1 MIQMM
6 VHITDGDVSMLDSL
20 LDVNGFERWCHEK
33 KTISDYLMLVN
44 DEAMLFEAELPMNA

>member
-20 LDVNGFERWCHEK
+20 LDVNGFERWCQEK